1 MFKNYFKKSLV
12 VPMVLLSLSFAAC
25 NKDNAVQQEAGEK
38 AQVETLQKFLA
49 EQMQLD
55 PSSIVF
61 DQESRKFK
69 LPGESGEYTFEFDYD
84 SVLETYNRDKNQP
97 SQ

>member
-1 MFKNYFKKSLV
+1 MIHNNFKKALL
-12 VPMVLLSLSFAAC
+12 VPMLLFALGIAAC

-38 AQVETLQKFLA
+38 AQVETLREFLA